1 MTRLRID
8 SIPEA
13 TDHAAAL
20 TSARGIQWADAYAQF
35 PSQMGRL
42 LVTRESYGGPFL
54 ELFQRIMWDPGPL
67 TRQEREMIAMVASR
81 ANRCKY

>member
-13 TDHAAAL
+13 MDHAAAL

-42 LVTRESYGGPFL
+42 LDTRESYGGPFL
-54 ELFQRIMWDPGPL
+54 ELFQRIMWDSGPL
-67 TRQEREMIAMVASR
+67 TRQEREMIAIVASR
-81 ANRCKY
+81 ASRCKY